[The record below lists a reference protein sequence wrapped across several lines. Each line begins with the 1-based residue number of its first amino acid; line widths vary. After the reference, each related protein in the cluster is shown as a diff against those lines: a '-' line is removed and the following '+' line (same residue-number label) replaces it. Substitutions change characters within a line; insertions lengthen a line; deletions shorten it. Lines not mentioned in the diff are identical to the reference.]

1 MYASVR
7 RYTMGAGSI
16 DSLMH
21 RVNDELVP
29 AISQEPGFVAYFAV
43 DTGDATVEV
52 VSIFHDKMAADASDE
67 LAAEYVRDSLGE
79 FVLTRTAV
87 SGGEVLVSRVTAETL
102 GDTGRWRTGRARS
115 RAVAS
120 PGTSQ
125 RPVVVV
131 GATGRTGRLI
141 VDHLLE
147 RHTPVRA
154 LARDAA
160 KGEEVLPPQVPQFVA
175 DVRQVETLR
184 EPMAGARAVIIAI
197 CGGAERANSAELV
210 DYHGTRNLIEQAVAA
225 DVELVVFISTI
236 YASRPE
242 HYEDV
247 EPTSLGW
254 KAKAEEIVR
263 GSGIPYCIIRS
274 GWLTDKEGGEPLAV
288 SQGDT
293 AEGQISRADL
303 AGLCTQLLYAPE
315 ARGKTFEVIAAR
327 GGQAASIPA
336 AVTALA
342 PDRTH

>member
-1 MYASVR
+1 MHASVR

-16 DSLMH
+16 DALMH
-21 RVNDELVP
+21 RVNEEFVP
-29 AISQEPGFVAYFAV
+29 AISQEPGFVAYFAL
-43 DTGDATVEV
+43 DTGEATVEI
-52 VSIFHDKMAADASDE
+52 VSIFHDKLAADVSDE
-67 LAAEYVRDSLGE
+67 LAAEYVREKLGE
-79 FVLTRTAV
+79 FELTRTAA

-115 RAVAS
+115 RALAS
-120 PGTSQ
+120 PGTPE
-125 RPVVVV
+125 RPVLVV

-154 LARDAA
+154 LARDSA
-160 KGEEVLPPQVPQFVA
+160 KGNEVLPSEVPQFVA
-175 DVRQVETLR
+175 DVRRVETLR
-184 EPMAGARAVIIAI
+184 EPIAGAGVVIIAT
-197 CGGAERANSAELV
+197 CGGADRANSAELV
-210 DYHGTRNLIEQAVAA
+210 DYHGTRNLIEQAVGA

-263 GSGIPYCIIRS
+263 ASGIPYCIIRS
-274 GWLTDKEGGEPLAV
+274 GWLTDRGGGEPLAV
-288 SQGDT
+288 LQGDT

-303 AGLCTQLLYAPE
+303 AGLCTQLLYMPE

-327 GGQAASIPA
+327 GGQPTNIPA

-342 PDRTH
+342 PDLTH